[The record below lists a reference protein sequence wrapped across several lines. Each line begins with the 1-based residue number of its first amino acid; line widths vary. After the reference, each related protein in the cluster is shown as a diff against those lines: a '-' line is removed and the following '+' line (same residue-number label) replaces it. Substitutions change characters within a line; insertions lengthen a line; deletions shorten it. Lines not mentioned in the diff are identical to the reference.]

1 MAVHVSNIVDREYVI
16 LCDETGTPLRTPLPP
31 GKRKQNLP
39 KQIGRYLVPT
49 PLGSSLLNIFGH
61 DSVQSDCDSPALLS
75 HPSIRK
81 QMEEEVKQIARREI
95 EKEACVDDNLDWF
108 SKRYD
113 ELERIL
119 TRERVMEFGQEL
131 VQTKQYLAYL
141 SRLNAFEPKVHHET
155 KVQTK
160 LNQHNVKKS
169 STSKRMKGP
178 ARKGPSSN
186 AKFRKSSHK
195 AKTK

>member
-16 LCDETGTPLRTPLPP
+16 LCDETGTPLRPPLPP

-39 KQIGRYLVPT
+39 NQIGRYLVPT

-61 DSVQSDCDSPALLS
+61 DSVQPDCESPAHLS

-95 EKEACVDDNLDWF
+95 EKDACVDDNLDWF

-113 ELERIL
+113 ELERTL
-119 TRERVMEFGQEL
+119 TRDRVLEFGEEL
-131 VQTKQYLAYL
+131 TNTKQYLSYL
-141 SRLNAFEPKVHHET
+141 TRLDAFEPKVHRES
-155 KVQTK
+155 KGQEK
-160 LNQHNVKKS
+160 LRKHRSNTFNL
-169 STSKRMKGP
+169 KRMKNRG
-178 ARKGPSSN
+178 RKDSASKIKSN
-186 AKFRKSSHK
+186 
-195 AKTK
+195 